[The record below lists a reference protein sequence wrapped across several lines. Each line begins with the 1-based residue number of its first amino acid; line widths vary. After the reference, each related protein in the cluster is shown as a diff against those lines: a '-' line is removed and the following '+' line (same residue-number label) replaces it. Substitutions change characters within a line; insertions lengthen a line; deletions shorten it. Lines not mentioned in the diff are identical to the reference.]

1 MEKYKKHKHKEQK
14 EKRKPIPKQFIM
26 LLISAFIIIIPLL
39 GKKIT
44 VGHDYLF
51 HSTNMILTNEY
62 IDIFNFNI
70 LLPKVFGGTIAN
82 GFGYGTGI
90 FYPPL
95 SYYLTSYITY
105 LLNLSNNNTVL
116 SITYLEILIVFTSG
130 IVMYKFIKRISKDD
144 YISMIGSISYIC
156 STYFL
161 CNIYTRTAIGESL
174 TFIFLP
180 LVFYGLYELFY
191 GDTTKFYLLFT
202 VGYIGLIN
210 SHLVLS
216 LFITILILILFL
228 INFKMVFKKDKLIK
242 LTISSILVLLI
253 SSPFL
258 VPFLEHSILGNY
270 SVYEEYFMYTIDEIK
285 EHALNIMDFFIIKH
299 KTETGIEVYIN
310 YAILIPSILT
320 IIFNKQIFEKEKR
333 KNCISILVLIFLA
346 AYVSTKYFPW
356 EIMPSYI
363 QMIQFPWRMVGI
375 VSFGISIIS
384 GYAIKLID
392 EKKKKVVAYTLVV
405 FITFFG
411 FSTIARERIYD
422 IVYPETM
429 YMGVQSEYL
438 PSNTSK
444 NLIYYETRNK
454 NIKLQNGEAKISIIK
469 NDTPYLK
476 AEIKLISDNI
486 KIELPRLYYFGYEI
500 KIIDQNGNVN
510 KIDYY
515 ENEKGFIELDIS
527 KSGILEIDYKGTIAN
542 KIANYVC
549 FVTLLAVSIVIIY
562 KKKKIGKS
570 H

>member
-1 MEKYKKHKHKEQK
+1 MGKYKKNKHKDQK
-14 EKRKPIPKQFIM
+14 EKRNSIPKPFIM
-26 LLISAFIIIIPLL
+26 LLISAFIIVIPLL

-44 VGHDYLF
+44 GGHDYLF

-105 LLNLSNNNTVL
+105 LLNLSNHNTVL
-116 SITYLEILIVFTSG
+116 SLTYLQILIVFTSG

-156 STYFL
+156 STYFIG
-161 CNIYTRTAIGESL
+161 NIYTRTAIGESL

-191 GDTTKFYLLFT
+191 GSSSKFYLLFT
-202 VGYIGLIN
+202 LGYIGLIN

-216 LFITILILILFL
+216 LYITILILILFL
-228 INFKMVFKKDKLIK
+228 INFKIVFKKDKLIK

-258 VPFLEHSILGNY
+258 VPFLEHSILGSY
-270 SVYEEYFMYTIDEIK
+270 SVYEENFMYTIDEIK
-285 EHALNIMDFFIIKH
+285 EHALNITDFFIIKH

-333 KNCISILVLIFLA
+333 KNYISILILILLSAFI
-346 AYVSTKYFPW
+346 STKYFPW

-363 QMIQFPWRMVGI
+363 QMIQFPWRMIGI
-375 VSFGISIIS
+375 VSFGLSIIS
-384 GYAIKLID
+384 GYVIKLID
-392 EKKKKVVAYTLVV
+392 EKKRKVVAYALVV

-411 FSTIARERIYD
+411 FSTIARERILD

-444 NLIYYETRNK
+444 NLTYYETRNK
-454 NIKLQNGEAKISIIK
+454 DIKLQNGEAEINTVK

-476 AEIKLISDNI
+476 VEIKLISDDI
-486 KIELPRLYYFGYEI
+486 KIELPRLYYLGYEI
-500 KIIDQNGNVN
+500 KLIDQDGNIN

-515 ENEKGFIELDIS
+515 ENENGFIELDVS
-527 KSGILEIDYKGTIAN
+527 KSGILEIDYKGTTAN

-549 FVTLLAVSIVIIY
+549 LITLIAVLITIIY
-562 KKKKIGKS
+562 KKKKNR
-570 H
+570 